1 MSGIHIEIEE
11 NSNTNQ
17 RESVNSEENYDIP
30 IILNNVMVNETFDG
44 DAYVAKQLDYQE
56 NYTMND
62 LKKIADYY
70 NIQTRKLRKDEL
82 IQELVI
88 FESDE
93 NNNEVY
99 LRRLQAWYWL
109 KEFKQDAKL
118 KQYILF

>member
-11 NSNTNQ
+11 NTNTNQ
-17 RESVNSEENYDIP
+17 RDSVNSEENYDIP
-30 IILNNVMVNETFDG
+30 IILNNVVVNETFDG

-56 NYTMND
+56 NYTMAD

-70 NIQTRKLRKDEL
+70 DIQTRKLRKDEL
-82 IQELVI
+82 IQELVL

>member
-11 NSNTNQ
+11 NTNE

-30 IILNNVMVNETFDG
+30 IILNNVVVNETFDG

-70 NIQTRKLRKDEL
+70 DIQYRKLRKDEL

>member
-1 MSGIHIEIEE
+1 MNGIHIEIEE
-11 NSNTNQ
+11 NTNTNQ
-17 RESVNSEENYDIP
+17 RDSVNSEENYDIP
-30 IILNNVMVNETFDG
+30 VILNNVVVNETFDG

-56 NYTMND
+56 NYTMAD

-70 NIQTRKLRKDEL
+70 DIQTRKLRKDEL
-82 IQELVI
+82 IQELVL